1 MPISIEVPGT
11 ELRFSEII
19 KQDDNKTEFKTTE
32 RAQTTHRDSLISER
46 SSHNTISFANE
57 KKKI

>member
-32 RAQTTHRDSLISER
+32 RA
-46 SSHNTISFANE
+46 
-57 KKKI
+57 